1 MRPAHPCEKFALASM
16 NAIMGRDIAGACGQ
30 LALVRPPLEPRA
42 EAGPAPGPADVE
54 DFVAWR
60 RKQPKGAKVAVH
72 ARAVALA
79 AAAADSFSTEDMA
92 HTPDK
97 DEDDGLGFSNSLGG
111 AGSHGG
117 SGRWSS
123 AQSSAASNNGGASV
137 DSCSNMVSSEP
148 KPSSCPSEAR
158 LPKLSSRSEGS
169 NPSARLSKTSTTS
182 SNSCLTKPTAESPYK
197 TSEFYIIRVS
207 IEASGPETEGVIMYK
222 SIMIGNHE
230 RTREV
235 IRNAM
240 MKHGLE
246 GSPDSYSLSQVLPD
260 KELLIPPTANVYYAV
275 STQHDLNFV
284 LREKHEDINDCLGQ
298 DTSVVDPLHTST
310 PKSGPRKGSR
320 DTSKARRKLLGLQL

>member
-1 MRPAHPCEKFALASM
+1 MHAYLCMFNFMYTCSLQRYPKKRSNGVYHRKNDSIASTASSSSGSQFYEADSGGGTGLSTSGALA
-16 NAIMGRDIAGACGQ
+16 
-30 LALVRPPLEPRA
+30 
-42 EAGPAPGPADVE
+42 PGTPI
-54 DFVAWR
+54 
-60 RKQPKGAKVAVH
+60 KP
-72 ARAVALA
+72 LA

-207 IEASGPETEGVIMYK
+207 IEASGPETEGM
-222 SIMIGNHE
+222 
-230 RTREV
+230 
-235 IRNAM
+235 
-240 MKHGLE
+240 L
-246 GSPDSYSLSQVLPD
+246 
-260 KELLIPPTANVYYAV
+260 
-275 STQHDLNFV
+275 
-284 LREKHEDINDCLGQ
+284 
-298 DTSVVDPLHTST
+298 
-310 PKSGPRKGSR
+310 
-320 DTSKARRKLLGLQL
+320 